1 MNETLLF
8 SVLDVV
14 GIFVFAVSGAAA
26 AIQRKLDI
34 FGVVFLAFIAA
45 CGGGIIRDV
54 LIGATP
60 PATIVTWHYFA
71 LSAAAAIV
79 TIWCRSLVA
88 YIEQPV
94 LFFDAIGLALFCVVG
109 TQKVYAYTH
118 CVEAAIFLGMVTAVG
133 GGVIRDVV
141 LNRIPLILRKE
152 IYAMAA
158 LLGSAIVMLFE
169 FMQWGK
175 WGIWLAMSVC
185 FGLRMLSL
193 RYQWHL
199 SFFANED

>member
-1 MNETLLF
+1 MSGNLLF
-8 SVLDVV
+8 SVVDIV
-14 GIFVFAVSGAAA
+14 GIFVFAISGATAA
-26 AIQRKLDI
+26 MQSKLDI
-34 FGVVFLAFIAA
+34 FGVIFLAFIAA

-60 PATIVTWHYFA
+60 PATIITWHYFA
-71 LSAAAAIV
+71 LSTAAAIV
-79 TIWCRSLVA
+79 TIVCRSMIEH
-88 YIEQPV
+88 IEQPV

-109 TQKVYAYTH
+109 AQKVYAYTH
-118 CVEAAIFLGMVTAVG
+118 SIEAAIFLGMVTAIG

-141 LNRIPLILRKE
+141 LNRIPLILCKE
-152 IYAMAA
+152 IYALAA

-169 FMQWGK
+169 VMQWGE

-199 SFFANED
+199 SFLANED

>member
-1 MNETLLF
+1 MSENLLF

-14 GIFVFAVSGAAA
+14 GIFVFAISGATA

-34 FGVVFLAFIAA
+34 FGIIFLAFIAA

-60 PATIVTWHYFA
+60 PATIITWHYFA
-71 LSAAAAIV
+71 LSTAAAIA
-79 TIWCRSLVA
+79 TILCRPLIA
-88 YIEQPV
+88 YMEQPV

-109 TQKVYAYTH
+109 TQKVYAYTQS
-118 CVEAAIFLGMVTAVG
+118 VEAAIFLGMVTAVG

-152 IYAMAA
+152 IYALAA

-169 FMQWGK
+169 YMRWGG
-175 WGIWLAMSVC
+175 WGIWLAMLVC

-193 RYQWHL
+193 HFRWHL
-199 SFFANED
+199 IFAKNI